1 MAVTYRPRKQAVP
14 YKTRL
19 TGRLMPLRMRG
30 SAQTRRAPR
39 HFMVGFIGFLEF
51 GDNARDNNPFR
62 PERLPFDPK
71 RALNRLAVWVSWEHI
86 EVQVSGSTSQNG
98 GLELPGVRS
107 NYLRR

>member
-1 MAVTYRPRKQAVP
+1 MAVTYRLPQAGGALQNPAYRPADVFENE
-14 YKTRL
+14 
-19 TGRLMPLRMRG
+19 GFG
-30 SAQTRRAPR
+30 ATRRAPR

-71 RALNRLAVWVSWEHI
+71 RALNRLAVWVSREHI

>member
-1 MAVTYRPRKQAVP
+1 MAVTYRLPQAGGALQNP
-14 YKTRL
+14 AYRL
-19 TGRLMPLRMRG
+19 ADALQMRG
-30 SAQTRRAPR
+30 SAQHAGPLAN
-39 HFMVGFIGFLEF
+39 FMAGFIEFLEF

-71 RALNRLAVWVSWEHI
+71 RALNRLAVWISREHI